1 MDYEKLIQFRDEG
14 NHFTRKLGIQTV
26 EIREGYAK
34 VKLAVEK
41 DHTNFLG
48 SVHGGCLFSIADSV
62 AGAAASS
69 YGDYSTTVNASINY
83 LVPALQVKELT
94 GEARVIKHGKRISV
108 FQVQIRNDEGKLLV
122 QGEFTYYDMGKKIF
136 QEEQ

>member
-48 SVHGGCLFSIADSV
+48 SVHGGCLF
-62 AGAAASS
+62 
-69 YGDYSTTVNASINY
+69 
-83 LVPALQVKELT
+83 
-94 GEARVIKHGKRISV
+94 R
-108 FQVQIRNDEGKLLV
+108 
-122 QGEFTYYDMGKKIF
+122 
-136 QEEQ
+136 

>member
-83 LVPALQVKELT
+83 LAAALQVKELT